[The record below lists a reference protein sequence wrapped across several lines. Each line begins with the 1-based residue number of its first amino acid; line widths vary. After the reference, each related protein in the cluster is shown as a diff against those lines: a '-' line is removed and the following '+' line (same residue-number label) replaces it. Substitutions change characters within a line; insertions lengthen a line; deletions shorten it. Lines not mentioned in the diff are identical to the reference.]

1 MEHTLPYDIR
11 VSLEGLYSK
20 TLNNILYEN
29 INYQPN
35 GSLNNGGDNRPI
47 YKKVDDNFT
56 QIMYLTN
63 TNKGYTYNV
72 TGKVEKSFDFDL
84 NAMVAYTY
92 GQAKSLT
99 DGNSSQAY
107 SGWKYNPVYGGDVA
121 PELSWSMFDVRNRIV
136 ASVSYTKEYAKHF
149 ATTVS
154 LFYNGQTGGRY
165 SLLYSKDLNGDGYG
179 NDLLYI
185 PTDAERE
192 KMVFTDIVS
201 SGKVTSTAAEQK
213 DAFIKW
219 IEGNKEIRGTK
230 GDHMKRNQLVMPFEH
245 HFDFHIAQN
254 FFVNVAGRRHTLQVN
269 FDILNVGNLF
279 NKKWG
284 LYHQTSTGYDLTP
297 VTASA
302 GKDGQFTYQFRD
314 PGDMYT
320 NTAITSRWQAQ
331 VGLRYIF

>member
-1 MEHTLPYDIR
+1 
-11 VSLEGLYSK
+11 
-20 TLNNILYEN
+20 
-29 INYQPN
+29 
-35 GSLNNGGDNRPI
+35 
-47 YKKVDDNFT
+47 
-56 QIMYLTN
+56 MYLTN

-72 TGKVEKSFDFDL
+72 TGKVEKSFDFGL

-192 KMVFTDIVS
+192 KWFLLILFQVEKLLQLQQNKRMLLLNGLKEIKKS
-201 SGKVTSTAAEQK
+201 EEQK
-213 DAFIKW
+213 
-219 IEGNKEIRGTK
+219 GT
-230 GDHMKRNQLVMPFEH
+230 
-245 HFDFHIAQN
+245 I
-254 FFVNVAGRRHTLQVN
+254 
-269 FDILNVGNLF
+269 
-279 NKKWG
+279 
-284 LYHQTSTGYDLTP
+284 
-297 VTASA
+297 
-302 GKDGQFTYQFRD
+302 
-314 PGDMYT
+314 
-320 NTAITSRWQAQ
+320 
-331 VGLRYIF
+331 